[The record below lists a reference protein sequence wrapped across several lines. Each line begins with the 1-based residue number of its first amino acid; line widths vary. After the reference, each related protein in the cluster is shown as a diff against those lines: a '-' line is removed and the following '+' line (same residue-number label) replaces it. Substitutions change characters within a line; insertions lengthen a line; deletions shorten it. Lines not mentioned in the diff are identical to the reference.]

1 MKINYLILKDYFT
14 NPKTQTMTKKSNFQ
28 QLQART
34 KELLQT
40 IKTVIQ
46 TPELHDKE
54 LLKTS
59 LESVESLIE
68 AFEKKLADSRN
79 AKHSGK
85 GS

>member
-1 MKINYLILKDYFT
+1 M

-46 TPELHDKE
+46 TPELHDEE

-68 AFEKKLADSRN
+68 AFEKKLADSQN
-79 AKHSGK
+79 ATPSGK

>member
-1 MKINYLILKDYFT
+1 
-14 NPKTQTMTKKSNFQ
+14 MTKKSNFQ

-40 IKTVIQ
+40 IKTVTQ

-68 AFEKKLADSRN
+68 AFEKKLADSQN
-79 AKHSGK
+79 AKPSGK

>member
-1 MKINYLILKDYFT
+1 
-14 NPKTQTMTKKSNFQ
+14 MTKKSNFQ

-40 IKTVIQ
+40 IKTVIK